1 MEKIPNDIT
10 IDNYQYKYKAELP
23 NEYYSYRCKYLTV
36 CKILIKINKE
46 NLVKLKENS
55 ADNIDYTITSREKI
69 HKCNKITDIDEE
81 KNASE
86 DDYIIN
92 ILII

>member
-1 MEKIPNDIT
+1 ME
-10 IDNYQYKYKAELP
+10 LS
-23 NEYYSYRCKYLTV
+23 NEYYSYRCKYRTV

-55 ADNIDYTITSREKI
+55 PDNIDYTITSREKI

-81 KNASE
+81 KNASK